1 MRTSGEWRMHGAFVL
16 LTLMLGTVYCVGD
29 GLLRDATTVAGSLIP
44 TLFLA
49 RKLARRSSPDQS
61 FALWC
66 LLAAS
71 MLFTIYQARVLVAEG
86 IRDEPVASDALSMLP
101 VILAYA
107 GLLVG
112 VVLLIR
118 PYARLDPGGM
128 LDATIIA
135 ISCTNAVFA
144 VIPITTGAAG
154 TPPEAQRPLLIVI
167 LLTGALFG
175 AVLHATV
182 VAREARV
189 AMLYSALAV
198 TSALVGVIAEA
209 MAADPQTGQ
218 EAWWARLCWI
228 FSFLAL
234 GASVNH
240 PTFGLI
246 GRPRPPT
253 VVRARVARVA
263 FLAAALSVAPLL
275 TLVSGL
281 TATTANPILL
291 GVSEL
296 MLVPLALLRMTSL
309 ARTEERTEG
318 QLARLAHVDGLTGLP
333 NRRALT
339 DRLELAVDRV
349 RCGAAPGVALLF
361 IDLDNFKEVNDLHGH
376 QAGDQ
381 LLVTVA
387 DRLRAV
393 VRSADFVSRFGGDEF
408 VILLEGDPAAI
419 GRSVVAAIEKTLAEP
434 VPLDAVTAS
443 SVASIGVATAR
454 FGQDVTAA
462 ELLSM
467 ADAAM
472 YDRKRERREAEIG
485 R

>member
-61 FALWC
+61 IALWS

-112 VVLLIR
+112 AVLLIR
-118 PYARLDPGGM
+118 PYARLDPGGT

-135 ISCTNAVFA
+135 VSCTNAVFA

-154 TPPEAQRPLLIVI
+154 TPPEAQRALLIVI

-209 MAADPQTGQ
+209 MAIDPQTGQ

-228 FSFLAL
+228 VSFLAL
-234 GASVNH
+234 GASVTH
-240 PTFGLI
+240 PTFGLV
-246 GRPRPPT
+246 GRPRPHT

-296 MLVPLALLRMTSL
+296 MLVPLALVRMATL
-309 ARTEERTEG
+309 ARTEERTEV
-318 QLARLAHVDGLTGLP
+318 QLARLSHLDG
-333 NRRALT
+333 LT

-361 IDLDNFKEVNDLHGH
+361 IDLDNFKEVNDVHGH

-381 LLVTVA
+381 LLVAVA
-387 DRLRAV
+387 DRLRAA
-393 VRSADFVSRFGGDEF
+393 VRSADFVSRIGGDEF
-408 VILLEGDPAAI
+408 VILLEGDPSAI
-419 GRSVVAAIEKTLAEP
+419 GRSVVAAIERTLAEP
-434 VPLDAVTAS
+434 VVLDAVAAS
-443 SVASIGVATAR
+443 SVASIGLATAR
-454 FGQDVTAA
+454 SGQDVTAA

-472 YDRKRERREAEIG
+472 YDRKRERREAEVG

>member
-61 FALWC
+61 IALWS

-71 MLFTIYQARVLVAEG
+71 MLFTIYQTRVLVAEG

-112 VVLLIR
+112 AVLLIR

-135 ISCTNAVFA
+135 VSCTNAVFA

-154 TPPEAQRPLLIVI
+154 TPPEAQRALLIVI

-209 MAADPQTGQ
+209 MAIDPQTGQ

-228 FSFLAL
+228 VSFLAL
-234 GASVNH
+234 GASVTH
-240 PTFGLI
+240 PTFGLV
-246 GRPRPPT
+246 GRPRPHT

-296 MLVPLALLRMTSL
+296 MLVPLALVRMATL
-309 ARTEERTEG
+309 ARTEV
-318 QLARLAHVDGLTGLP
+318 QLARLSHLDGLTGLP

-361 IDLDNFKEVNDLHGH
+361 IDLDNFKEVNDVHGH

-381 LLVTVA
+381 LLVAVA
-387 DRLRAV
+387 DRLRAA
-393 VRSADFVSRFGGDEF
+393 VRSADFVSRIGGDEF
-408 VILLEGDPAAI
+408 VILLEGDPSAI
-419 GRSVVAAIEKTLAEP
+419 GRSVVAAIERTLAEP
-434 VPLDAVTAS
+434 VVLDAVAAS
-443 SVASIGVATAR
+443 SVASIGLATAR
-454 FGQDVTAA
+454 SGQDVTAA

-472 YDRKRERREAEIG
+472 YDRKRERREAEVG